1 MKPEGSNGVG
11 MRGQG
16 KGGITLKTFKKKK
29 RTNENRLLSTFPDVY
44 THTNIWNDL
53 SYTEEA
59 IPLAHKSEASK

>member
-1 MKPEGSNGVG
+1 MKQEGSNRVG

-16 KGGITLKTFKKKK
+16 KGGITLKTFKK
-29 RTNENRLLSTFPDVY
+29 TNENRLLSTFPDVY